1 MFGAMR
7 RGWPRFWALSAG
19 RDRCSGSAFRR
30 PSVFKGGPSPH
41 RERDFA
47 GVGGTFSRERVF
59 RFSGDAHVR
68 ALWERSFSGRNLVFS
83 SGSNRIFWEKS
94 SLFFRLKPSFRG
106 KIPFPAK
113 LKPIFYME
121 KISSRTGARC
131 GGFRLSGGRF
141 RFRSGQGVFHA
152 FPGFQWE
159 SRKDAGEKESPPF
172 GRF

>member
-7 RGWPRFWALSAG
+7 RGWPHFWALSAG

-30 PSVFKGGPSPH
+30 TDVFKGGPSPH

-47 GVGGTFSRERVF
+47 GVGEPFPGNAFSVF
-59 RFSGDAHVR
+59 RGMPMSEPFGKDLFPGEILFSLRVQTG
-68 ALWERSFSGRNLVFS
+68 FFGRNLP
-83 SGSNRIFWEKS
+83 
-94 SLFFRLKPSFRG
+94 FFRLKPSFRG

-113 LKPIFYME
+113 LKPIFSVE

-131 GGFRLSGGRF
+131 GGSRLSGGRF

-152 FPGFQWE
+152 FPGFHRE